1 MRLLLNL
8 LCLYQL
14 SQVRHSFSYR
24 VLLKSTKSTTSI
36 HSQISNTNSYQK
48 DKLLK
53 IAKAALL
60 SQIGIILSPKRAVAI
75 SETVFPECS
84 ESITV
89 LRKGSN
95 EAVVIGTAHI
105 SEESAK
111 LVQRT
116 IRTLSPS
123 TVMIELDPKR
133 IGRFSNATTLKEAG
147 FSVPSFATVQ
157 IITPQTRPQPNIIK
171 SLLNNIKL
179 IFGSAV
185 QSLSGA
191 VLGQILSQFYKSVEK
206 LGFNT
211 GTIIYSSYTS
221 ICRL

>member
-1 MRLLLNL
+1 MRLLLKL
-8 LCLYQL
+8 LCIYPL
-14 SQVRHSFSYR
+14 SLVQRSFSYH
-24 VLLKSTKSTTSI
+24 VSLKPTKSTTSI
-36 HSQISNTNSYQK
+36 QSQISNTNSYQK

-53 IAKAALL
+53 IVKSAALL
-60 SQIGIILSPKRAVAI
+60 TQIGIVLSPKRAVAI
-75 SETVFPECS
+75 TDTVFPECS

-147 FSVPSFATVQ
+147 F
-157 IITPQTRPQPNIIK
+157 
-171 SLLNNIKL
+171 
-179 IFGSAV
+179 
-185 QSLSGA
+185 
-191 VLGQILSQFYKSVEK
+191 
-206 LGFNT
+206 T
-211 GTIIYSSYTS
+211 GTIIHITHL
-221 ICRL
+221 IHTLI

>member
-1 MRLLLNL
+1 MRLLLKL
-8 LCLYQL
+8 LCVCQL
-14 SQVRHSFSYR
+14 LIVQHSLSYR

-53 IAKAALL
+53 IAQSAALL
-60 SQIGIILSPKRAVAI
+60 TQIGIIISPKRATAI
-75 SETVFPECS
+75 ETVFPECS

-147 FSVPSFATVQ
+147 F
-157 IITPQTRPQPNIIK
+157 
-171 SLLNNIKL
+171 
-179 IFGSAV
+179 
-185 QSLSGA
+185 
-191 VLGQILSQFYKSVEK
+191 
-206 LGFNT
+206 T
-211 GTIIYSSYTS
+211 GTYDQTISHTYTYITS
-221 ICRL
+221 F